1 MGLSRPVRLSATA
14 LASAG
19 LVTTGIG
26 FPTSQLA
33 HAEGRTV
40 MATTAVNVRSGP
52 GTSYKILGV
61 LYPGHTAQQIGNTKY
76 GWAQVTWKGHTAYIA
91 ARYLR
96 DSSAAGSSNTHV
108 TLRPSPGVPKA
119 APVSASV
126 VRPVVGQKRSTAVL
140 MVRSS
145 YTNHFG
151 SEGDAPIGTIFD
163 VTGRTAN
170 GLAEVIWQGRP
181 RWVNAKYLTPVNA
194 HRPARHNAPVKPGRA
209 TKPSTPGKSTKQAKP
224 RTSARPVKP
233 ATPAKSAKPTTSTRP
248 AKPST
253 PVAPTTSARPSAPA
267 KTTRPARPSTPAKPA
282 KPTTSTKPVR
292 PSTPAKATTP
302 AKPSTPTKPAHPTTP
317 AKPSTPAKATKPAK
331 PATPAKPTHPTKPVK
346 PSTPAKPVVRPVVG
360 QARGTTA
367 LMIRTS
373 FTSHFGTEG
382 DAPSGTIFDVTG
394 RRANGMAE
402 VIWQGRPRW
411 VNAKYLTPVGSP
423 KPKPSKPRTP
433 AKPARPTTPAK
444 PKPST
449 PATPKVIGVRYATTA
464 LDIRT
469 ASGSSSR
476 TVGEVTTGTALSIT
490 GVTANGRSQIVYR
503 GQTRWVTSKWL
514 SANKPGTTKP
524 AASKKTKSGKTST
537 PSSPGNWNKLMA
549 GGSEGLSGLRP
560 SAKGLVNNVLQ
571 NFPQINTIYGV
582 RPHDPYPDH
591 PSGHAIDLMLPNY
604 KSNEALGWKMAKY
617 YQAHASELGVSY
629 IIFHQQIWSVARDSE
644 GWRHMEDRGGD
655 TANHMDHVH
664 ITTIWD

>member
-33 HAEGRTV
+33 HAEDRTV

-61 LYPGHTAQQIGNTKY
+61 LYPGHTAQQIGNTRY

-96 DSSAAGSSNTHV
+96 GSSAADSSSTHV

-181 RWVNAKYLTPVNA
+181 RWVNAKYLTSVNA
-194 HRPARHNAPVKPGRA
+194 HRPARHNSPAKPGRT
-209 TKPSTPGKSTKQAKP
+209 TKPSTPGKSTKPNRQAKP
-224 RTSARPVKP
+224 R
-233 ATPAKSAKPTTSTRP
+233 
-248 AKPST
+248 
-253 PVAPTTSARPSAPA
+253 
-267 KTTRPARPSTPAKPA
+267 TPAKPA
-282 KPTTSTKPVR
+282 KPN
-292 PSTPAKATTP
+292 TP
-302 AKPSTPTKPAHPTTP
+302 AKPTPTKPAKHSTPTKPAHP
-317 AKPSTPAKATKPAK
+317 
-331 PATPAKPTHPTKPVK
+331 ATPTK

-373 FTSHFGTEG
+373 FTNHFGTEG

-402 VIWQGRPRW
+402 VIWRGRPRW

-444 PKPST
+444 PKP
-449 PATPKVIGVRYATTA
+449 ATPKVIGVRYATTA

-476 TVGEVTTGTALSIT
+476 TVGEVATGTALSIT
-490 GVTANGRSQIVYR
+490 GVTANGRSQIVYQ

-514 SANKPGTTKP
+514 SANKPGTASKPSATKP
-524 AASKKTKSGKTST
+524 AASKKAKSGKAST
-537 PSSPGNWNKLMA
+537 PGNWNKLTA

-560 SAKGLVNNVLQ
+560 SAKGIVNNVLQ
-571 NFPQINTIYGV
+571 NFSQITTIYGV

-591 PSGHAIDLMLPNY
+591 PSGHAIDLMLPSY
-604 KSNEALGWKMAKY
+604 KSNEALGWKMARY

>member
-61 LYPGHTAQQIGNTKY
+61 LYPGHTAQQIGNTRY
-76 GWAQVTWKGHTAYIA
+76 GWAQVTWKGHTAYVA
-91 ARYLR
+91 AQYLR
-96 DSSAAGSSNTHV
+96 GSSAAGSSSTHV

-119 APVSASV
+119 APVSGSV

-181 RWVNAKYLTPVNA
+181 RWVNAKYLTSVSA
-194 HRPARHNAPVKPGRA
+194 HRPARHNAPIKPGRA
-209 TKPSTPGKSTKQAKP
+209 TKPSTPGKSTKTSKQAKP
-224 RTSARPVKP
+224 RTP
-233 ATPAKSAKPTTSTRP
+233 ARP

-253 PVAPTTSARPSAPA
+253 PARPAKPSTPARPA
-267 KTTRPARPSTPAKPA
+267 KPSTPAKPA
-282 KPTTSTKPVR
+282 KPTTPTKPMRPSTPVAPTTPAR

-302 AKPSTPTKPAHPTTP
+302 AKPSTPTKP
-317 AKPSTPAKATKPAK
+317 
-331 PATPAKPTHPTKPVK
+331 THPTKPAK

-360 QARGTTA
+360 QARSTTA

-382 DAPSGTIFDVTG
+382 DAPSGTIFNVTG
-394 RRANGMAE
+394 RKANGMAE

-423 KPKPSKPRTP
+423 KSKPSKPRTP

-571 NFPQINTIYGV
+571 NFSQINTIYGV

>member
-76 GWAQVTWKGHTAYIA
+76 GWAQVTWKGHTAYVA

-96 DSSAAGSSNTHV
+96 GSSAAGSSSTHV

-119 APVSASV
+119 APVSGSV

-181 RWVNAKYLTPVNA
+181 RWVNAKYLTSVSA
-194 HRPARHNAPVKPGRA
+194 HRPARHNAPIKPGRA
-209 TKPSTPGKSTKQAKP
+209 TKPSTPGKSTKTSKQAKP
-224 RTSARPVKP
+224 RTP
-233 ATPAKSAKPTTSTRP
+233 ARP
-248 AKPST
+248 AK
-253 PVAPTTSARPSAPA
+253 
-267 KTTRPARPSTPAKPA
+267 PSTPAKPA
-282 KPTTSTKPVR
+282 KPTTPTKPVRPSTPVAPTTPAR

-302 AKPSTPTKPAHPTTP
+302 AKPSTPTKP
-317 AKPSTPAKATKPAK
+317 
-331 PATPAKPTHPTKPVK
+331 THPTKPAK

-382 DAPSGTIFDVTG
+382 DAPSGTIFNVTG
-394 RRANGMAE
+394 RKANGMAE

-476 TVGEVTTGTALSIT
+476 TVGEVATGTALSIT
-490 GVTANGRSQIVYR
+490 GVTANGRSQIVYQ

-524 AASKKTKSGKTST
+524 AASKKTKSDKTST
-537 PSSPGNWNKLMA
+537 PSSPGSWNKLMA

-560 SAKGLVNNVLQ
+560 SAKGIVNNVLQ
-571 NFPQINTIYGV
+571 NFSQINTIYGV

>member
-61 LYPGHTAQQIGNTKY
+61 LYPGHTAQQIDNTRY

-96 DSSAAGSSNTHV
+96 GSSAAGSSSTHV

-181 RWVNAKYLTPVNA
+181 RWVNAKYLTSVSA

-209 TKPSTPGKSTKQAKP
+209 TKPSTPGKSTKTSKQAKP
-224 RTSARPVKP
+224 RTP
-233 ATPAKSAKPTTSTRP
+233 A
-248 AKPST
+248 
-253 PVAPTTSARPSAPA
+253 
-267 KTTRPARPSTPAKPA
+267 RPARPSTPAKPA
-282 KPTTSTKPVR
+282 KPTTPTKPVRPSTPVAPTTPAR

-317 AKPSTPAKATKPAK
+317 AKPSTPA
-331 PATPAKPTHPTKPVK
+331 
-346 PSTPAKPVVRPVVG
+346 
-360 QARGTTA
+360 
-367 LMIRTS
+367 
-373 FTSHFGTEG
+373 
-382 DAPSGTIFDVTG
+382 
-394 RRANGMAE
+394 
-402 VIWQGRPRW
+402 
-411 VNAKYLTPVGSP
+411 
-423 KPKPSKPRTP
+423 
-433 AKPARPTTPAK
+433 
-444 PKPST
+444 
-449 PATPKVIGVRYATTA
+449 TPKVTGVRYATTA

-476 TVGEVTTGTALSIT
+476 TVGEVATGTALSIT
-490 GVTANGRSQIVYR
+490 GITANGRSQIVYR

>member
-1 MGLSRPVRLSATA
+1 
-14 LASAG
+14 
-19 LVTTGIG
+19 
-26 FPTSQLA
+26 
-33 HAEGRTV
+33 

-61 LYPGHTAQQIGNTKY
+61 LYPGHTAQQIGNTRY

-181 RWVNAKYLTPVNA
+181 RWVNAKYLTSVSA
-194 HRPARHNAPVKPGRA
+194 HRPARHNAPIKPGRA
-209 TKPSTPGKSTKQAKP
+209 TKPSTPGKSTKTSKQAKP
-224 RTSARPVKP
+224 RTP
-233 ATPAKSAKPTTSTRP
+233 ARP
-248 AKPST
+248 AK
-253 PVAPTTSARPSAPA
+253 
-267 KTTRPARPSTPAKPA
+267 PSTPAKPA
-282 KPTTSTKPVR
+282 KPTTPTKPVR
-292 PSTPAKATTP
+292 PSTPVA
-302 AKPSTPTKPAHPTTP
+302 PTTP
-317 AKPSTPAKATKPAK
+317 ARPSTPAKATKPAK
-331 PATPAKPTHPTKPVK
+331 PATPAKPTHPTKPAK
-346 PSTPAKPVVRPVVG
+346 PATPAKPVVRPVVG

-382 DAPSGTIFDVTG
+382 DAPSGTIFNVTG
-394 RRANGMAE
+394 RKANGMAE

-444 PKPST
+444 PST
-449 PATPKVIGVRYATTA
+449 PATPKVTGVRYATTA

-476 TVGEVTTGTALSIT
+476 TVGEVATGTALSIT
-490 GVTANGRSQIVYR
+490 GITANGRSQIVYQ

-514 SANKPGTTKP
+514 SAKKPGTASKPSATKP
-524 AASKKTKSGKTST
+524 AASKKAKSGKTST
-537 PSSPGNWNKLMA
+537 PSSPGSWNKLMA

-571 NFPQINTIYGV
+571 SFPQINTIYGV

>member
-61 LYPGHTAQQIGNTKY
+61 LYPGHTAQQIGNTRY

-96 DSSAAGSSNTHV
+96 GSSAADSSSTHV

-119 APVSASV
+119 APVSGSV

-181 RWVNAKYLTPVNA
+181 RWVNAKYLTSVSA
-194 HRPARHNAPVKPGRA
+194 HRPARHNAPIKPGRA
-209 TKPSTPGKSTKQAKP
+209 TKPSTPGKSTKTSKQAKP
-224 RTSARPVKP
+224 RTP
-233 ATPAKSAKPTTSTRP
+233 ARP
-248 AKPST
+248 AK
-253 PVAPTTSARPSAPA
+253 
-267 KTTRPARPSTPAKPA
+267 PSTPAKPA
-282 KPTTSTKPVR
+282 KPTTPTKPVRPSTPVAPTTPAR

-302 AKPSTPTKPAHPTTP
+302 AKPSTPTKP
-317 AKPSTPAKATKPAK
+317 
-331 PATPAKPTHPTKPVK
+331 THPTKPAK

>member
-61 LYPGHTAQQIGNTKY
+61 LYPGHTAQQIGNTRY

-96 DSSAAGSSNTHV
+96 GSSAAGSSSTHV

-181 RWVNAKYLTPVNA
+181 RWVNAKYLTSVSA
-194 HRPARHNAPVKPGRA
+194 HRPARHNAPIKPGRA
-209 TKPSTPGKSTKQAKP
+209 TKPSTPGKSTKTSKQAKP
-224 RTSARPVKP
+224 RT
-233 ATPAKSAKPTTSTRP
+233 
-248 AKPST
+248 
-253 PVAPTTSARPSAPA
+253 
-267 KTTRPARPSTPAKPA
+267 PAR
-282 KPTTSTKPVR
+282 
-292 PSTPAKATTP
+292 
-302 AKPSTPTKPAHPTTP
+302 P

-331 PATPAKPTHPTKPVK
+331 PA
-346 PSTPAKPVVRPVVG
+346 TPAKPVVRPVVG

-394 RRANGMAE
+394 RKANGMAE

-449 PATPKVIGVRYATTA
+449 PATPKVTGVRYATTA

-490 GVTANGRSQIVYR
+490 GVTANGRSQIVYQ

-514 SANKPGTTKP
+514 SANKPGTASKPSATKP
-524 AASKKTKSGKTST
+524 AASKKAKSGKTT

-560 SAKGLVNNVLQ
+560 SAKGIVNNVLQ

-629 IIFHQQIWSVARDSE
+629 IIFHQQIWSVARGSE

>member
-61 LYPGHTAQQIGNTKY
+61 LYPGHTAQQIDNTRY

-96 DSSAAGSSNTHV
+96 GSSAAGSSSTHV

-181 RWVNAKYLTPVNA
+181 RWVNAKYLTSVSA
-194 HRPARHNAPVKPGRA
+194 HRPARHNAPIKPGRA
-209 TKPSTPGKSTKQAKP
+209 TKPSTPGKSTKTSKQAKP
-224 RTSARPVKP
+224 RTP
-233 ATPAKSAKPTTSTRP
+233 ARP
-248 AKPST
+248 AK
-253 PVAPTTSARPSAPA
+253 
-267 KTTRPARPSTPAKPA
+267 PSTPAKPA
-282 KPTTSTKPVR
+282 KPTTPTKPVR
-292 PSTPAKATTP
+292 PSTPVA
-302 AKPSTPTKPAHPTTP
+302 PTTP
-317 AKPSTPAKATKPAK
+317 ARPSTPAKATKPAK
-331 PATPAKPTHPTKPVK
+331 PATPAKPTHPTKPAK
-346 PSTPAKPVVRPVVG
+346 PATPAKPVVRPVVG
-360 QARGTTA
+360 QARSTTA

-394 RRANGMAE
+394 RKANGMAE

-423 KPKPSKPRTP
+423 KSKPGKPRTP

-444 PKPST
+444 PST
-449 PATPKVIGVRYATTA
+449 PATPKVTGVRYATTA

-560 SAKGLVNNVLQ
+560 SAKGIVNNVLQ
-571 NFPQINTIYGV
+571 NFSQINTIYGV

-655 TANHMDHVH
+655 TANHIDHVH

>member
-96 DSSAAGSSNTHV
+96 GSSAADSSNTHV

-181 RWVNAKYLTPVNA
+181 RWVNAKYLTSVNA
-194 HRPARHNAPVKPGRA
+194 NRPARHNAPIKPGRT
-209 TKPSTPGKSTKQAKP
+209 TKPSKQAKP
-224 RTSARPVKP
+224 R
-233 ATPAKSAKPTTSTRP
+233 
-248 AKPST
+248 
-253 PVAPTTSARPSAPA
+253 
-267 KTTRPARPSTPAKPA
+267 TPAKPA
-282 KPTTSTKPVR
+282 KPN
-292 PSTPAKATTP
+292 TP
-302 AKPSTPTKPAHPTTP
+302 AKPTPTKPAKHSTPTKPAHP
-317 AKPSTPAKATKPAK
+317 
-331 PATPAKPTHPTKPVK
+331 ATPTK

-373 FTSHFGTEG
+373 FTNHFGTEG

-402 VIWQGRPRW
+402 VIWRGRPRW
-411 VNAKYLTPVGSP
+411 INAKYLTPVGSP

-444 PKPST
+444 PKP
-449 PATPKVIGVRYATTA
+449 ATPKVIGVRYATTA

-476 TVGEVTTGTALSIT
+476 TVGEVATGTALSIT
-490 GVTANGRSQIVYR
+490 GVTANGRSQIVYQ

-514 SANKPGTTKP
+514 SANKPGTASKPSATKP
-524 AASKKTKSGKTST
+524 AASKKAKSGKAST
-537 PSSPGNWNKLMA
+537 PGNWNKLTA

-560 SAKGLVNNVLQ
+560 SAKGIVNNVLQ
-571 NFPQINTIYGV
+571 NFSQITTIYGV

-591 PSGHAIDLMLPNY
+591 PSGHAIDLMLPSY
-604 KSNEALGWKMAKY
+604 KSNEALGWKMARY

>member
-76 GWAQVTWKGHTAYIA
+76 GWAQVTWKGHTAYVA

-96 DSSAAGSSNTHV
+96 GSSAAGSSNTHV

-119 APVSASV
+119 APVSGSV

-181 RWVNAKYLTPVNA
+181 RWVNAKYLTSVNA
-194 HRPARHNAPVKPGRA
+194 HRPARHNSPAKPGRT
-209 TKPSTPGKSTKQAKP
+209 TKPSTPGKSTKPNRQAKP
-224 RTSARPVKP
+224 RT
-233 ATPAKSAKPTTSTRP
+233 
-248 AKPST
+248 
-253 PVAPTTSARPSAPA
+253 
-267 KTTRPARPSTPAKPA
+267 PAKPA
-282 KPTTSTKPVR
+282 RPNTPVKPTPTKP
-292 PSTPAKATTP
+292 AKH
-302 AKPSTPTKPAHPTTP
+302 STPTKPAHP
-317 AKPSTPAKATKPAK
+317 
-331 PATPAKPTHPTKPVK
+331 ATPAK

-382 DAPSGTIFDVTG
+382 DAPSGTIFNVTG

-402 VIWQGRPRW
+402 VIWRGRPRW

-449 PATPKVIGVRYATTA
+449 PATPKVTGVRYATTA

-476 TVGEVTTGTALSIT
+476 TVGEVATGTALSIT
-490 GVTANGRSQIVYR
+490 GVTANGRSQIVYQ

-514 SANKPGTTKP
+514 SANKPSATKP
-524 AASKKTKSGKTST
+524 AASKKAKSGKTST

-560 SAKGLVNNVLQ
+560 SAKGIVNNVLQ
-571 NFPQINTIYGV
+571 NFSQITTIYGV

>member
-61 LYPGHTAQQIGNTKY
+61 LYPGHTAQQIGNTRY
-76 GWAQVTWKGHTAYIA
+76 GWAQVTWKGHTAYVA
-91 ARYLR
+91 AQYLR
-96 DSSAAGSSNTHV
+96 GSSAAGSSSTHV

-119 APVSASV
+119 APVSGSV

-151 SEGDAPIGTIFD
+151 SEGDAPIGTIFN

-181 RWVNAKYLTPVNA
+181 RWVNAKYLTSVNA
-194 HRPARHNAPVKPGRA
+194 HRPARHNAPIKPGRA
-209 TKPSTPGKSTKQAKP
+209 TKPSTPRKSTRTSKQAKP
-224 RTSARPVKP
+224 RT
-233 ATPAKSAKPTTSTRP
+233 
-248 AKPST
+248 
-253 PVAPTTSARPSAPA
+253 
-267 KTTRPARPSTPAKPA
+267 PARPA
-282 KPTTSTKPVR
+282 
-292 PSTPAKATTP
+292 
-302 AKPSTPTKPAHPTTP
+302 
-317 AKPSTPAKATKPAK
+317 
-331 PATPAKPTHPTKPVK
+331 K

-394 RRANGMAE
+394 RKANGMAE

>member
-61 LYPGHTAQQIGNTKY
+61 LYPGHTAQQIGNTRY
-76 GWAQVTWKGHTAYIA
+76 GWAQVTWKGHTAYVA
-91 ARYLR
+91 AQYLR
-96 DSSAAGSSNTHV
+96 GSSAAGSSSTHV

-119 APVSASV
+119 APVSGSV

-151 SEGDAPIGTIFD
+151 SEGDAPIGTIFN

-181 RWVNAKYLTPVNA
+181 RWVNAKYLTSVNA
-194 HRPARHNAPVKPGRA
+194 HRPARHNAPIKPGRA
-209 TKPSTPGKSTKQAKP
+209 TKPSTPGKSTRTSKQAKP
-224 RTSARPVKP
+224 RT
-233 ATPAKSAKPTTSTRP
+233 
-248 AKPST
+248 
-253 PVAPTTSARPSAPA
+253 
-267 KTTRPARPSTPAKPA
+267 PARPA
-282 KPTTSTKPVR
+282 
-292 PSTPAKATTP
+292 
-302 AKPSTPTKPAHPTTP
+302 
-317 AKPSTPAKATKPAK
+317 
-331 PATPAKPTHPTKPVK
+331 K

-394 RRANGMAE
+394 RKANGMAE

>member
-96 DSSAAGSSNTHV
+96 GSSAADSSNTHV

-181 RWVNAKYLTPVNA
+181 RWVNAKYLTSVNA
-194 HRPARHNAPVKPGRA
+194 HRPARHNSPIKPGRT
-209 TKPSTPGKSTKQAKP
+209 TKPSTPGKSTKPNRQAKP
-224 RTSARPVKP
+224 R
-233 ATPAKSAKPTTSTRP
+233 
-248 AKPST
+248 
-253 PVAPTTSARPSAPA
+253 
-267 KTTRPARPSTPAKPA
+267 TPAKPA
-282 KPTTSTKPVR
+282 KPN
-292 PSTPAKATTP
+292 TP
-302 AKPSTPTKPAHPTTP
+302 AKPTPTKPAKHSTPTKPAHP
-317 AKPSTPAKATKPAK
+317 
-331 PATPAKPTHPTKPVK
+331 ATPTK

-373 FTSHFGTEG
+373 FTNHFGTEG
-382 DAPSGTIFDVTG
+382 DAPSGTIFNVTG

-402 VIWQGRPRW
+402 VIWRGRPRW

-444 PKPST
+444 PKP
-449 PATPKVIGVRYATTA
+449 ATPKVIGVRYATTA

-476 TVGEVTTGTALSIT
+476 TVGEVATGTALSIT
-490 GVTANGRSQIVYR
+490 GVTANGRSQIVYQ

-514 SANKPGTTKP
+514 SANKPGTASKPSATKP
-524 AASKKTKSGKTST
+524 AASKKAKSGKTST
-537 PSSPGNWNKLMA
+537 PNSPGNWNKLMA

-560 SAKGLVNNVLQ
+560 SAKGIVNNVLQ
-571 NFPQINTIYGV
+571 NFSQITTIYGV

-591 PSGHAIDLMLPNY
+591 PSGHAIDLMLPSY
-604 KSNEALGWKMAKY
+604 KSNEALGWKMARY

>member
-1 MGLSRPVRLSATA
+1 MGLSRPVRLSVTA

-76 GWAQVTWKGHTAYIA
+76 GWAQVTWKGHTAYVA

-96 DSSAAGSSNTHV
+96 GSSAAGSSNTHV

-119 APVSASV
+119 APVSGSV

-181 RWVNAKYLTPVNA
+181 RWVNAKYLTSVNA
-194 HRPARHNAPVKPGRA
+194 HRPARHNSPAKPGRT
-209 TKPSTPGKSTKQAKP
+209 TKPSTPGKSTKPNRQAKP
-224 RTSARPVKP
+224 RT
-233 ATPAKSAKPTTSTRP
+233 P
-248 AKPST
+248 AKP
-253 PVAPTTSARPSAPA
+253 ARPN
-267 KTTRPARPSTPAKPA
+267 TPAKPT
-282 KPTTSTKPVR
+282 PTKP
-292 PSTPAKATTP
+292 AKH
-302 AKPSTPTKPAHPTTP
+302 STPTKPAHP
-317 AKPSTPAKATKPAK
+317 
-331 PATPAKPTHPTKPVK
+331 ATPAK

-394 RRANGMAE
+394 RKASGMAE

-449 PATPKVIGVRYATTA
+449 PATPKVTGVRYATTA

-476 TVGEVTTGTALSIT
+476 TVGEVATGTALSIT
-490 GVTANGRSQIVYR
+490 GVTANGRSQIVYQ

-514 SANKPGTTKP
+514 SANKPSATKP
-524 AASKKTKSGKTST
+524 AASKKAKSGKTST

-560 SAKGLVNNVLQ
+560 SAKGIVNNVLQ
-571 NFPQINTIYGV
+571 NFSQITTIYGV

>member
-19 LVTTGIG
+19 LVTTGLG

-52 GTSYKILGV
+52 GTSYKVLGV
-61 LYPGHTAQQIGNTKY
+61 LYPGHTARQIGNTKY
-76 GWAQVTWKGHTAYIA
+76 GWTQVTWKGHTAYVA
-91 ARYLR
+91 TRYLR
-96 DSSAAGSSNTHV
+96 DSSAASPSNTHV

-119 APVSASV
+119 APVSNSV
-126 VRPVVGQKRSTAVL
+126 VRPVIGQKRSTAVL

-181 RWVNAKYLTPVNA
+181 RWVNAKYLTSVNA
-194 HRPARHNAPVKPGRA
+194 HRPARHNSPAKPGRT
-209 TKPSTPGKSTKQAKP
+209 TKPSTPGKSTKPNRQAKP
-224 RTSARPVKP
+224 R
-233 ATPAKSAKPTTSTRP
+233 
-248 AKPST
+248 
-253 PVAPTTSARPSAPA
+253 
-267 KTTRPARPSTPAKPA
+267 TPAKPA
-282 KPTTSTKPVR
+282 KPN
-292 PSTPAKATTP
+292 
-302 AKPSTPTKPAHPTTP
+302 
-317 AKPSTPAKATKPAK
+317 
-331 PATPAKPTHPTKPVK
+331 TPAKPTPTKSAKHSTPAKPAHPATPTK

-373 FTSHFGTEG
+373 FTNHFGTEG

-402 VIWQGRPRW
+402 VIWRGRPRW
-411 VNAKYLTPVGSP
+411 VNAKYLTPVGSS

-444 PKPST
+444 PAKPST
-449 PATPKVIGVRYATTA
+449 PATPKVTGVRYATTA

-476 TVGEVTTGTALSIT
+476 TVGEVATGTALSIT

-514 SANKPGTTKP
+514 SANKPGTASKPSATKP
-524 AASKKTKSGKTST
+524 AAPKKAKSGKAST

-560 SAKGLVNNVLQ
+560 SAKGIVNNVLQ
-571 NFPQINTIYGV
+571 NFSQITTIYGV

>member
-19 LVTTGIG
+19 LVTTGLG

-61 LYPGHTAQQIGNTKY
+61 LYPGHTARQIGSTKY
-76 GWAQVTWKGHTAYIA
+76 GWTQVTWKGHTAYVA
-91 ARYLR
+91 TRYLR
-96 DSSAAGSSNTHV
+96 DSSAASPSNTHV

-119 APVSASV
+119 APVSNSV
-126 VRPVVGQKRSTAVL
+126 VRPVIGQKRSTAVL

-181 RWVNAKYLTPVNA
+181 RWVNTKYLTSVNTY
-194 HRPARHNAPVKPGRA
+194 RPAKHNAA
-209 TKPSTPGKSTKQAKP
+209 TKPGKSTRPSNPGKSTRPSKQAKP
-224 RTSARPVKP
+224 RTP
-233 ATPAKSAKPTTSTRP
+233 A
-248 AKPST
+248 
-253 PVAPTTSARPSAPA
+253 
-267 KTTRPARPSTPAKPA
+267 
-282 KPTTSTKPVR
+282 
-292 PSTPAKATTP
+292 
-302 AKPSTPTKPAHPTTP
+302 KPAHPTTP
-317 AKPSTPAKATKPAK
+317 AKPAKPST
-331 PATPAKPTHPTKPVK
+331 PATPAKPTKQNK
-346 PSTPAKPVVRPVVG
+346 SAKPVVRPVVG
-360 QARGTTA
+360 QARGTTV

-373 FTSHFGTEG
+373 YTSHFGTEG
-382 DAPSGTIFDVTG
+382 DAPAGTIFDVTG
-394 RRANGMAE
+394 RTANGVAE

-411 VNAKYLTPVGSP
+411 VNAKYLTSVGSS
-423 KPKPSKPRTP
+423 KPSTP
-433 AKPARPTTPAK
+433 AKPARPSRHT
-444 PKPST
+444 
-449 PATPKVIGVRYATTA
+449 TPKVTGVRYATTA

-469 ASGSSSR
+469 ASDSSSR
-476 TVGEVTTGTALSIT
+476 TVGEVATGTALSIT

-514 SANKPGTTKP
+514 SATKPSATKP
-524 AASKKTKSGKTST
+524 AAKRAKSNKNNT

-560 SAKGLVNNVLQ
+560 SAKGIVNNVLQ
-571 NFPQINTIYGV
+571 NFSQITTIYGV

>member
-33 HAEGRTV
+33 HAEDRTV

-61 LYPGHTAQQIGNTKY
+61 LYPGHTAQQIGNTRY

-96 DSSAAGSSNTHV
+96 GSSAADSSSTHV

-181 RWVNAKYLTPVNA
+181 RWVNAKYLTSVNA
-194 HRPARHNAPVKPGRA
+194 HRPARHNSPAKPGRT
-209 TKPSTPGKSTKQAKP
+209 TKPSTPGKSTKPNRQAKP
-224 RTSARPVKP
+224 R
-233 ATPAKSAKPTTSTRP
+233 
-248 AKPST
+248 
-253 PVAPTTSARPSAPA
+253 
-267 KTTRPARPSTPAKPA
+267 TPAKPA
-282 KPTTSTKPVR
+282 KPN
-292 PSTPAKATTP
+292 TP
-302 AKPSTPTKPAHPTTP
+302 AKPTPTKPAKHSTPTKPAHP
-317 AKPSTPAKATKPAK
+317 
-331 PATPAKPTHPTKPVK
+331 ATPTK

-373 FTSHFGTEG
+373 FTNHFGTEG

-402 VIWQGRPRW
+402 VIWRGRPRW

-444 PKPST
+444 PKP
-449 PATPKVIGVRYATTA
+449 ATPKVIGVRYATTA

-476 TVGEVTTGTALSIT
+476 TVGEVATGTALSIT
-490 GVTANGRSQIVYR
+490 GVTANGRSQIVYQ

-514 SANKPGTTKP
+514 SANKPGTASKPSATKP
-524 AASKKTKSGKTST
+524 AASKKAKSGKAST
-537 PSSPGNWNKLMA
+537 PGNWNKLTA

-560 SAKGLVNNVLQ
+560 SAKGIVNNVLQ
-571 NFPQINTIYGV
+571 NFSQITTIYGV

>member
-76 GWAQVTWKGHTAYIA
+76 GWAQVTWKGHTAYVA

-96 DSSAAGSSNTHV
+96 GSSAAGSSNTHV

-181 RWVNAKYLTPVNA
+181 RWVNAKYLTSVNA
-194 HRPARHNAPVKPGRA
+194 HRPARHNSPAKPGRT
-209 TKPSTPGKSTKQAKP
+209 TKPSTPGKSTKPNRQAKP
-224 RTSARPVKP
+224 RT
-233 ATPAKSAKPTTSTRP
+233 P
-248 AKPST
+248 AKP
-253 PVAPTTSARPSAPA
+253 ARPN
-267 KTTRPARPSTPAKPA
+267 TPAKPT
-282 KPTTSTKPVR
+282 PTKP
-292 PSTPAKATTP
+292 AKH
-302 AKPSTPTKPAHPTTP
+302 STPTKPAHP
-317 AKPSTPAKATKPAK
+317 
-331 PATPAKPTHPTKPVK
+331 ATPAK

-382 DAPSGTIFDVTG
+382 DAPSGTIFNVTG

-402 VIWQGRPRW
+402 VIWRGRPRW

-449 PATPKVIGVRYATTA
+449 PATPKVTGVRYATTA

-476 TVGEVTTGTALSIT
+476 TVGEVATGTALSIT
-490 GVTANGRSQIVYR
+490 GVTANGRSQIVYQ

-514 SANKPGTTKP
+514 SANKPSATKP
-524 AASKKTKSGKTST
+524 AASKKAKSGKTST

-560 SAKGLVNNVLQ
+560 SAKGIVNNVLQ
-571 NFPQINTIYGV
+571 NFSQITTIYGV

>member
-76 GWAQVTWKGHTAYIA
+76 GWAQVTWKGHTAYVA

-96 DSSAAGSSNTHV
+96 GSSAAGSSNTHV

-119 APVSASV
+119 APVSGSV

-181 RWVNAKYLTPVNA
+181 RWVNAKYLTSVNA
-194 HRPARHNAPVKPGRA
+194 HRPARHNSPAKPGRT
-209 TKPSTPGKSTKQAKP
+209 TKPSTPGKSTKPNRQAKP
-224 RTSARPVKP
+224 RT
-233 ATPAKSAKPTTSTRP
+233 P
-248 AKPST
+248 AKP
-253 PVAPTTSARPSAPA
+253 ARPN
-267 KTTRPARPSTPAKPA
+267 TPAKPT
-282 KPTTSTKPVR
+282 PTKP
-292 PSTPAKATTP
+292 AKH
-302 AKPSTPTKPAHPTTP
+302 STPTKPAHP
-317 AKPSTPAKATKPAK
+317 
-331 PATPAKPTHPTKPVK
+331 ATPAK

-394 RRANGMAE
+394 RKASGMAE

-449 PATPKVIGVRYATTA
+449 PATPKVTGVRYATTA

-476 TVGEVTTGTALSIT
+476 TVGEVATGTALSIT

-514 SANKPGTTKP
+514 SANKPGTASKPSATKP
-524 AASKKTKSGKTST
+524 AAPKKAKSGKTST

-560 SAKGLVNNVLQ
+560 SAKGIVNNVLQ
-571 NFPQINTIYGV
+571 NFSQITTIYGV

>member
-19 LVTTGIG
+19 LVTTGLG

-61 LYPGHTAQQIGNTKY
+61 LYPGHTARQIGSTKY
-76 GWAQVTWKGHTAYIA
+76 GWTQVTWKGHTAYVA
-91 ARYLR
+91 TRYLR
-96 DSSAAGSSNTHV
+96 DSSAASPSNTHV

-119 APVSASV
+119 APVSNSV
-126 VRPVVGQKRSTAVL
+126 VRPVIGQKRSTAVL

-181 RWVNAKYLTPVNA
+181 RWVNAKYLTSVNA
-194 HRPARHNAPVKPGRA
+194 HRPARHNAPIKPGRA
-209 TKPSTPGKSTKQAKP
+209 TRPSTPGKSTKPSKQAKP
-224 RTSARPVKP
+224 RT
-233 ATPAKSAKPTTSTRP
+233 
-248 AKPST
+248 
-253 PVAPTTSARPSAPA
+253 
-267 KTTRPARPSTPAKPA
+267 PARPA
-282 KPTTSTKPVR
+282 
-292 PSTPAKATTP
+292 
-302 AKPSTPTKPAHPTTP
+302 
-317 AKPSTPAKATKPAK
+317 
-331 PATPAKPTHPTKPVK
+331 K

-394 RRANGMAE
+394 RKANGMAE

>member
-76 GWAQVTWKGHTAYIA
+76 GWAQVTWKGHTAYVA

-96 DSSAAGSSNTHV
+96 GSSAAGSSNTHV

-119 APVSASV
+119 APVSGSV

-181 RWVNAKYLTPVNA
+181 RWVNAKYLTSVNA
-194 HRPARHNAPVKPGRA
+194 HRPARHNSPAKPGRT
-209 TKPSTPGKSTKQAKP
+209 TKPSTPGKSTKPNRQAKP
-224 RTSARPVKP
+224 RT
-233 ATPAKSAKPTTSTRP
+233 P
-248 AKPST
+248 AKP
-253 PVAPTTSARPSAPA
+253 ARPN
-267 KTTRPARPSTPAKPA
+267 TPAKPT
-282 KPTTSTKPVR
+282 PTKP
-292 PSTPAKATTP
+292 AKH
-302 AKPSTPTKPAHPTTP
+302 STPTKPAHP
-317 AKPSTPAKATKPAK
+317 
-331 PATPAKPTHPTKPVK
+331 ATPAK

-394 RRANGMAE
+394 RKASGMAE

-423 KPKPSKPRTP
+423 KPKPSKPRIP

-449 PATPKVIGVRYATTA
+449 PATPKVTGVRYATTA

-476 TVGEVTTGTALSIT
+476 TVGEVATGTALSIT
-490 GVTANGRSQIVYR
+490 GVTANGRSQIVYQ

-514 SANKPGTTKP
+514 SANKPSATKP
-524 AASKKTKSGKTST
+524 AASKKAKSGKTST

-560 SAKGLVNNVLQ
+560 SAKGIVNNVLQ
-571 NFPQINTIYGV
+571 NFSQITTIYGV

>member
-76 GWAQVTWKGHTAYIA
+76 GWAQVTWKGHTAYVA

-96 DSSAAGSSNTHV
+96 GSSAAGSSNTHV

-119 APVSASV
+119 APVSGSV
-126 VRPVVGQKRSTAVL
+126 VRPVVGQKRSTAAL

-181 RWVNAKYLTPVNA
+181 RWVNAKYLTSVNA
-194 HRPARHNAPVKPGRA
+194 HRPARHNSPAKPGRT
-209 TKPSTPGKSTKQAKP
+209 TKPSTPGKSTKPNRQAKP
-224 RTSARPVKP
+224 RT
-233 ATPAKSAKPTTSTRP
+233 P
-248 AKPST
+248 AKP
-253 PVAPTTSARPSAPA
+253 ARPN
-267 KTTRPARPSTPAKPA
+267 TPAKPT
-282 KPTTSTKPVR
+282 PTKP
-292 PSTPAKATTP
+292 AKH
-302 AKPSTPTKPAHPTTP
+302 STPTKPAHP
-317 AKPSTPAKATKPAK
+317 
-331 PATPAKPTHPTKPVK
+331 ATPAK

-394 RRANGMAE
+394 RKASGMAE

-449 PATPKVIGVRYATTA
+449 PATPKVTGVRYATTA

-476 TVGEVTTGTALSIT
+476 TVGEVATGTALSIT
-490 GVTANGRSQIVYR
+490 GVTANGRSQIVYQ

-514 SANKPGTTKP
+514 SANKPSATKP
-524 AASKKTKSGKTST
+524 AASKKAKSGKTST

-560 SAKGLVNNVLQ
+560 SAKGIINNVLQ
-571 NFPQINTIYGV
+571 NFSQITTIYGV

>member
-61 LYPGHTAQQIGNTKY
+61 LYPGHTAQQIGNTRY

-91 ARYLR
+91 AQYLR
-96 DSSAAGSSNTHV
+96 GSSAAGSSSTHV

-119 APVSASV
+119 APVSGSV

-181 RWVNAKYLTPVNA
+181 RWVNAKYLTSVSA
-194 HRPARHNAPVKPGRA
+194 HRPARHNAPIKPGRA
-209 TKPSTPGKSTKQAKP
+209 TK
-224 RTSARPVKP
+224 
-233 ATPAKSAKPTTSTRP
+233 
-248 AKPST
+248 
-253 PVAPTTSARPSAPA
+253 
-267 KTTRPARPSTPAKPA
+267 PSTPAKPA
-282 KPTTSTKPVR
+282 KPTTPTKPMRPSTPVAPTTPAR

-302 AKPSTPTKPAHPTTP
+302 AKPSTPTKP
-317 AKPSTPAKATKPAK
+317 
-331 PATPAKPTHPTKPVK
+331 THPTKPAK

-360 QARGTTA
+360 QARSTTA

-382 DAPSGTIFDVTG
+382 DAPSGTIFNVTG
-394 RRANGMAE
+394 RKANGMAE

-423 KPKPSKPRTP
+423 KSKPSKPRTP
-433 AKPARPTTPAK
+433 AKPARPTTPA
-444 PKPST
+444 KPST

-476 TVGEVTTGTALSIT
+476 TVGEVATGTALSIT
-490 GVTANGRSQIVYR
+490 GVTANGRSQIVYQ

-514 SANKPGTTKP
+514 STNKPGTASKPSATKP
-524 AASKKTKSGKTST
+524 AASKKAKSGKTST
-537 PSSPGNWNKLMA
+537 PNSPGNWNKLMA

-560 SAKGLVNNVLQ
+560 SAKGIVNNVLQ
-571 NFPQINTIYGV
+571 NFSQITTIYGV

>member
-40 MATTAVNVRSGP
+40 MATTVVNVRSGP

-170 GLAEVIWQGRP
+170 GLAEVIWRGRP

-233 ATPAKSAKPTTSTRP
+233 ATPAKSAKPTTSARP

-282 KPTTSTKPVR
+282 KPTTPTK
-292 PSTPAKATTP
+292 S
-302 AKPSTPTKPAHPTTP
+302 AKPTRPAKPAHPTTP
-317 AKPSTPAKATKPAK
+317 AKPK
-331 PATPAKPTHPTKPVK
+331 
-346 PSTPAKPVVRPVVG
+346 PAKPVVRPVVG

-382 DAPSGTIFDVTG
+382 DAPSGTIFNVTG
-394 RRANGMAE
+394 RKANGMAE

-411 VNAKYLTPVGSP
+411 VNAKYLTPVGSS

-433 AKPARPTTPAK
+433 AKPAHPTTPAK
-444 PKPST
+444 PKP
-449 PATPKVIGVRYATTA
+449 ATPKVTGVRYATTA

-476 TVGEVTTGTALSIT
+476 TVGEVATGTALSIT
-490 GVTANGRSQIVYR
+490 GITANGRSQIVYQ

-514 SANKPGTTKP
+514 SANKPGTASKPSATKP
-524 AASKKTKSGKTST
+524 AASKKAKSGKTST

-560 SAKGLVNNVLQ
+560 SAKGIVNNVLQ
-571 NFPQINTIYGV
+571 NFSQINTIYGV

>member
-96 DSSAAGSSNTHV
+96 GSSAADSSNTHV

-119 APVSASV
+119 APVSNSV
-126 VRPVVGQKRSTAVL
+126 VRPVIGQKRSTAVL

-181 RWVNAKYLTPVNA
+181 RWVNAKYLTSVNA
-194 HRPARHNAPVKPGRA
+194 HRPARHNSPIKPGRT
-209 TKPSTPGKSTKQAKP
+209 TKPSTPGKSTKPNRQAKP
-224 RTSARPVKP
+224 R
-233 ATPAKSAKPTTSTRP
+233 
-248 AKPST
+248 
-253 PVAPTTSARPSAPA
+253 
-267 KTTRPARPSTPAKPA
+267 TPAKPA
-282 KPTTSTKPVR
+282 KPN
-292 PSTPAKATTP
+292 TP
-302 AKPSTPTKPAHPTTP
+302 AKPTPTKPAKHSTPTKPAHP
-317 AKPSTPAKATKPAK
+317 
-331 PATPAKPTHPTKPVK
+331 ATPTK

-373 FTSHFGTEG
+373 FTNHFGTEG
-382 DAPSGTIFDVTG
+382 DAPSGTIFNVTG

-402 VIWQGRPRW
+402 VIWRGRPRW

-444 PKPST
+444 PKP
-449 PATPKVIGVRYATTA
+449 ATPKVIGVRYATTA

-476 TVGEVTTGTALSIT
+476 TVGEVATGTALSIT
-490 GVTANGRSQIVYR
+490 GVTANGRSQIVYQ

-514 SANKPGTTKP
+514 SANKPGTASKPSATKP
-524 AASKKTKSGKTST
+524 AASKKAKSGKAST
-537 PSSPGNWNKLMA
+537 PGNWNKLTA

-560 SAKGLVNNVLQ
+560 SAKGIVNNVLQ
-571 NFPQINTIYGV
+571 NFSQITTIYGV

-604 KSNEALGWKMAKY
+604 KSNEALGWKMARY

>member
-61 LYPGHTAQQIGNTKY
+61 LYPGHTAQQIGNTRY

-96 DSSAAGSSNTHV
+96 GSSAADSSSTHV

-181 RWVNAKYLTPVNA
+181 RWVNAKYLTSVNA
-194 HRPARHNAPVKPGRA
+194 HRPARHNSPAKPGRT
-209 TKPSTPGKSTKQAKP
+209 TKPSTPGKSTKPNRQAKP
-224 RTSARPVKP
+224 R
-233 ATPAKSAKPTTSTRP
+233 
-248 AKPST
+248 
-253 PVAPTTSARPSAPA
+253 
-267 KTTRPARPSTPAKPA
+267 TPAKPA
-282 KPTTSTKPVR
+282 KPN
-292 PSTPAKATTP
+292 
-302 AKPSTPTKPAHPTTP
+302 
-317 AKPSTPAKATKPAK
+317 
-331 PATPAKPTHPTKPVK
+331 TPAKPTPTK

-382 DAPSGTIFDVTG
+382 DAPSGAIFDVTG

-402 VIWQGRPRW
+402 VIWRGRPRW
-411 VNAKYLTPVGSP
+411 VNAKYLTPVGSS

-433 AKPARPTTPAK
+433 AKPARPTKPA
-444 PKPST
+444 KPST
-449 PATPKVIGVRYATTA
+449 PATPKVTGVRYATTA

-476 TVGEVTTGTALSIT
+476 TVGEVATGTALSIT

-514 SANKPGTTKP
+514 SANKPGTASKPSATKP
-524 AASKKTKSGKTST
+524 AAPKKAKSGKAST

-560 SAKGLVNNVLQ
+560 SAKGIVNNVLQ
-571 NFPQINTIYGV
+571 NFSQITTIYGV

-591 PSGHAIDLMLPNY
+591 PSGHAIDLMLPSY
-604 KSNEALGWKMAKY
+604 KSNEALGWKMARY

>member
-61 LYPGHTAQQIGNTKY
+61 LYPGHTAQQIGNTRY

-181 RWVNAKYLTPVNA
+181 RWVNAKYLTSVSA
-194 HRPARHNAPVKPGRA
+194 HRPARHNAPIKPGRA
-209 TKPSTPGKSTKQAKP
+209 TKPSTPGKSTKTSKQAKP
-224 RTSARPVKP
+224 RTP
-233 ATPAKSAKPTTSTRP
+233 ARP
-248 AKPST
+248 AK
-253 PVAPTTSARPSAPA
+253 
-267 KTTRPARPSTPAKPA
+267 PSTPAKPA
-282 KPTTSTKPVR
+282 KPTTPTKPVR
-292 PSTPAKATTP
+292 PSTPVA
-302 AKPSTPTKPAHPTTP
+302 PTTP
-317 AKPSTPAKATKPAK
+317 ARPSTPAKATKPAK
-331 PATPAKPTHPTKPVK
+331 PATPAKPTHPTKPAK
-346 PSTPAKPVVRPVVG
+346 PATPAKPVVRPVVG

-382 DAPSGTIFDVTG
+382 DAPSGTIFNVTG
-394 RRANGMAE
+394 RKANGMAE

-444 PKPST
+444 PST
-449 PATPKVIGVRYATTA
+449 PATPKVTGVRYATTA

-476 TVGEVTTGTALSIT
+476 TVGEVATGTALSIT
-490 GVTANGRSQIVYR
+490 GITANGRSQIVYQ

-514 SANKPGTTKP
+514 SAKKPGTASKPSATKP
-524 AASKKTKSGKTST
+524 AASKKAKSGKTST
-537 PSSPGNWNKLMA
+537 PSSPGSWNKLMA

-571 NFPQINTIYGV
+571 SFPQINTIYGV

>member
-76 GWAQVTWKGHTAYIA
+76 GWAQVTWKGHTAYVA

-96 DSSAAGSSNTHV
+96 GSSAAGSSNTHV

-119 APVSASV
+119 APVSGSV

-181 RWVNAKYLTPVNA
+181 RWVNAKYLTSVNA
-194 HRPARHNAPVKPGRA
+194 HRPARHNSPAKPGRT
-209 TKPSTPGKSTKQAKP
+209 TKPSTPGKSTKPNRQAKP
-224 RTSARPVKP
+224 RT
-233 ATPAKSAKPTTSTRP
+233 P
-248 AKPST
+248 AKP
-253 PVAPTTSARPSAPA
+253 ARPN
-267 KTTRPARPSTPAKPA
+267 TPAKPT
-282 KPTTSTKPVR
+282 PTKP
-292 PSTPAKATTP
+292 AKH
-302 AKPSTPTKPAHPTTP
+302 STPTKPAHP
-317 AKPSTPAKATKPAK
+317 
-331 PATPAKPTHPTKPVK
+331 ATPAK

-394 RRANGMAE
+394 RKANGMAE

-449 PATPKVIGVRYATTA
+449 PATPKVTGVRYATTA

-476 TVGEVTTGTALSIT
+476 TVGEVATGTALSIT
-490 GVTANGRSQIVYR
+490 GVTANGRSQIVYQ

-514 SANKPGTTKP
+514 SANKPSATKP
-524 AASKKTKSGKTST
+524 AASKKAKSGKTST

-560 SAKGLVNNVLQ
+560 SAKGIVNNVLQ
-571 NFPQINTIYGV
+571 NFSQITTIYGV

>member
-76 GWAQVTWKGHTAYIA
+76 GWAQVTWKGHTAYVA
-91 ARYLR
+91 AQYLR
-96 DSSAAGSSNTHV
+96 GSSAAGSSSTHV

-119 APVSASV
+119 APVSGSV

-302 AKPSTPTKPAHPTTP
+302 AKPSTPT
-317 AKPSTPAKATKPAK
+317 
-331 PATPAKPTHPTKPVK
+331 KPTHPTKPVK

>member
-61 LYPGHTAQQIGNTKY
+61 LYPGHTAQQIGNTRY
-76 GWAQVTWKGHTAYIA
+76 GWAQVTWKGHTAYVA

-181 RWVNAKYLTPVNA
+181 RWVNAKYLTSVSA
-194 HRPARHNAPVKPGRA
+194 HRPARHNAPIKPGRA
-209 TKPSTPGKSTKQAKP
+209 TKPSTPGKSTKTSKQAKP
-224 RTSARPVKP
+224 RTP
-233 ATPAKSAKPTTSTRP
+233 ARP

-253 PVAPTTSARPSAPA
+253 PV
-267 KTTRPARPSTPAKPA
+267 KPA
-282 KPTTSTKPVR
+282 KPTAPIKPVRPSTPVAPTTPAR

-302 AKPSTPTKPAHPTTP
+302 AKPSTPTKP
-317 AKPSTPAKATKPAK
+317 
-331 PATPAKPTHPTKPVK
+331 THPTKPAK

>member
-1 MGLSRPVRLSATA
+1 MGLSRPVRLSATV

-61 LYPGHTAQQIGNTKY
+61 LYPGHTAQQIGNTRY
-76 GWAQVTWKGHTAYIA
+76 GWAQVTWKGHTAYVA

-96 DSSAAGSSNTHV
+96 GSSAADSSSTHV

-181 RWVNAKYLTPVNA
+181 RWVNAKYLTSVNA
-194 HRPARHNAPVKPGRA
+194 HRPARHNAPIKPGRA
-209 TKPSTPGKSTKQAKP
+209 TRPSTPGKSTKPSKQAKP
-224 RTSARPVKP
+224 RT
-233 ATPAKSAKPTTSTRP
+233 
-248 AKPST
+248 
-253 PVAPTTSARPSAPA
+253 
-267 KTTRPARPSTPAKPA
+267 PARPA
-282 KPTTSTKPVR
+282 
-292 PSTPAKATTP
+292 
-302 AKPSTPTKPAHPTTP
+302 
-317 AKPSTPAKATKPAK
+317 
-331 PATPAKPTHPTKPVK
+331 K

-394 RRANGMAE
+394 RKANGMAE

-449 PATPKVIGVRYATTA
+449 PATPKVTGVRYATTA

-476 TVGEVTTGTALSIT
+476 TVGEVATGTALSIT

-514 SANKPGTTKP
+514 SANKPGTASKPSATKP
-524 AASKKTKSGKTST
+524 AAPKKAKSGKAST

-560 SAKGLVNNVLQ
+560 SAKGIVNNVLQ
-571 NFPQINTIYGV
+571 NFSQITTIYGV

>member
-61 LYPGHTAQQIGNTKY
+61 LYPGHTAQQIGNTRY
-76 GWAQVTWKGHTAYIA
+76 GWAQVTWKGHTAYVA
-91 ARYLR
+91 AQYLR
-96 DSSAAGSSNTHV
+96 GSSAAGSSSTHV

-119 APVSASV
+119 APVSGSV

-181 RWVNAKYLTPVNA
+181 RWVNAKYLTSVSA
-194 HRPARHNAPVKPGRA
+194 HRPARHNAPIKPGRA
-209 TKPSTPGKSTKQAKP
+209 TKPSTPGKSTKTSKQAKP
-224 RTSARPVKP
+224 RTP
-233 ATPAKSAKPTTSTRP
+233 ARP
-248 AKPST
+248 AK
-253 PVAPTTSARPSAPA
+253 
-267 KTTRPARPSTPAKPA
+267 PSTPAKPA
-282 KPTTSTKPVR
+282 KPTTPTKPMRPSTPVAPTTPAR

-302 AKPSTPTKPAHPTTP
+302 AKPSTPTKP
-317 AKPSTPAKATKPAK
+317 
-331 PATPAKPTHPTKPVK
+331 THPTKPAK

-360 QARGTTA
+360 QARSTTA

-382 DAPSGTIFDVTG
+382 DAPSGTIFNVTG
-394 RRANGMAE
+394 RKANGMAE

-476 TVGEVTTGTALSIT
+476 TVGEVATGTALSIT

-537 PSSPGNWNKLMA
+537 PGNWNKLMA

-571 NFPQINTIYGV
+571 NFSQINTIYGV

-629 IIFHQQIWSVARDSE
+629 IIFHQQIWSVARGSE

>member
-61 LYPGHTAQQIGNTKY
+61 LYPGHTAY
-76 GWAQVTWKGHTAYIA
+76 VA

-96 DSSAAGSSNTHV
+96 GSSAAGSSNTHV

-119 APVSASV
+119 APVSGSV

-145 YTNHFG
+145 YTNHFV

-181 RWVNAKYLTPVNA
+181 RWVNAKYLTSVNA
-194 HRPARHNAPVKPGRA
+194 HRPARHNSPAKPGRT
-209 TKPSTPGKSTKQAKP
+209 TKPSTPGKSTKPNRQAKP
-224 RTSARPVKP
+224 R
-233 ATPAKSAKPTTSTRP
+233 
-248 AKPST
+248 
-253 PVAPTTSARPSAPA
+253 
-267 KTTRPARPSTPAKPA
+267 TPAKPA
-282 KPTTSTKPVR
+282 KPN
-292 PSTPAKATTP
+292 TP
-302 AKPSTPTKPAHPTTP
+302 AKPTPTKPAKHSTPTKPAHP
-317 AKPSTPAKATKPAK
+317 
-331 PATPAKPTHPTKPVK
+331 ATPAK

-394 RRANGMAE
+394 RKASGMAE

-514 SANKPGTTKP
+514 SANKPSATKP
-524 AASKKTKSGKTST
+524 AASKKAKSGKTST

-560 SAKGLVNNVLQ
+560 SAKGIVNNVLQ
-571 NFPQINTIYGV
+571 NFSQITTIYGV

-604 KSNEALGWKMAKY
+604 KSNKALGWKMAKY

>member
-61 LYPGHTAQQIGNTKY
+61 LYPGHTAQQIDNTRY

-96 DSSAAGSSNTHV
+96 GSSAAGSSSTHV

-181 RWVNAKYLTPVNA
+181 RWVNAKYLTSVSA

-209 TKPSTPGKSTKQAKP
+209 TKPSTPGKSTKTSKQAKP
-224 RTSARPVKP
+224 RTP
-233 ATPAKSAKPTTSTRP
+233 A
-248 AKPST
+248 
-253 PVAPTTSARPSAPA
+253 
-267 KTTRPARPSTPAKPA
+267 RPARPSTPAKPA
-282 KPTTSTKPVR
+282 KPTTPTKPVR
-292 PSTPAKATTP
+292 PSTPVA
-302 AKPSTPTKPAHPTTP
+302 PTTP
-317 AKPSTPAKATKPAK
+317 ARPSTPAKATKPAK
-331 PATPAKPTHPTKPVK
+331 PATPAKPTHPTKPAK
-346 PSTPAKPVVRPVVG
+346 PATPAKPVVRPVVG

-444 PKPST
+444 PST
-449 PATPKVIGVRYATTA
+449 PATPKVTGVRYATTA

-476 TVGEVTTGTALSIT
+476 TVGEVATGTALSIT
-490 GVTANGRSQIVYR
+490 GITANGRSQIVYR

>member
-76 GWAQVTWKGHTAYIA
+76 GWAQVTWKGHTAYVA

-96 DSSAAGSSNTHV
+96 GSSAAGSSNTHV

-119 APVSASV
+119 APVSGSV

-181 RWVNAKYLTPVNA
+181 RWVNAKYLTSVNA
-194 HRPARHNAPVKPGRA
+194 HRPARHNSPAKPGRT
-209 TKPSTPGKSTKQAKP
+209 TKPSTPGKSTKPNRQAKP
-224 RTSARPVKP
+224 RT
-233 ATPAKSAKPTTSTRP
+233 P
-248 AKPST
+248 AKP
-253 PVAPTTSARPSAPA
+253 ARPN
-267 KTTRPARPSTPAKPA
+267 TPAKPT
-282 KPTTSTKPVR
+282 PTKP
-292 PSTPAKATTP
+292 AKH
-302 AKPSTPTKPAHPTTP
+302 STPTKPAHP
-317 AKPSTPAKATKPAK
+317 
-331 PATPAKPTHPTKPVK
+331 ATPAK

-394 RRANGMAE
+394 RKASGMAE

-449 PATPKVIGVRYATTA
+449 PATPKVTGVRYATTA

-476 TVGEVTTGTALSIT
+476 TVGEVATGTALSIT
-490 GVTANGRSQIVYR
+490 GVTANGRSQIVYQ

-514 SANKPGTTKP
+514 SANKPSATKP
-524 AASKKTKSGKTST
+524 AASKKAKSGKTST

-560 SAKGLVNNVLQ
+560 SAKGIINNVLQ
-571 NFPQINTIYGV
+571 NFSQITTIYGV

>member
-96 DSSAAGSSNTHV
+96 GSSAADSSNTHV

-181 RWVNAKYLTPVNA
+181 RWVNAKYLTSVNA
-194 HRPARHNAPVKPGRA
+194 HRPARHNSPIKPGRT
-209 TKPSTPGKSTKQAKP
+209 TKPSTPGKSTKPNRQAKP
-224 RTSARPVKP
+224 RTP
-233 ATPAKSAKPTTSTRP
+233 ARP
-248 AKPST
+248 AK
-253 PVAPTTSARPSAPA
+253 
-267 KTTRPARPSTPAKPA
+267 PSTPAKPA
-282 KPTTSTKPVR
+282 KPTTPTKPVR

-302 AKPSTPTKPAHPTTP
+302 AKPSTPTKP
-317 AKPSTPAKATKPAK
+317 
-331 PATPAKPTHPTKPVK
+331 THPTKPAK

-402 VIWQGRPRW
+402 VIWRGRPRW
-411 VNAKYLTPVGSP
+411 VNAKYLTPVGSS

-444 PKPST
+444 PAKPST
-449 PATPKVIGVRYATTA
+449 PATPKVTGVRYATTA

-476 TVGEVTTGTALSIT
+476 TVGEVATGTALSIT
-490 GVTANGRSQIVYR
+490 GVTANGRSQIVYQ

-514 SANKPGTTKP
+514 SANKPGTASKPSATKP
-524 AASKKTKSGKTST
+524 AASKKAKSGKAST
-537 PSSPGNWNKLMA
+537 PGNWNKLTA

-560 SAKGLVNNVLQ
+560 SAKGIVNNVLQ
-571 NFPQINTIYGV
+571 NFSQITTIYGV

-591 PSGHAIDLMLPNY
+591 PSGHAIDLMLPSY

>member
-61 LYPGHTAQQIGNTKY
+61 LYPGHTAQQIDNTRY

-96 DSSAAGSSNTHV
+96 GSSAAGSSSTHV

-181 RWVNAKYLTPVNA
+181 RWVNAKYLTPV
-194 HRPARHNAPVKPGRA
+194 
-209 TKPSTPGKSTKQAKP
+209 
-224 RTSARPVKP
+224 
-233 ATPAKSAKPTTSTRP
+233 
-248 AKPST
+248 
-253 PVAPTTSARPSAPA
+253 
-267 KTTRPARPSTPAKPA
+267 
-282 KPTTSTKPVR
+282 
-292 PSTPAKATTP
+292 
-302 AKPSTPTKPAHPTTP
+302 
-317 AKPSTPAKATKPAK
+317 
-331 PATPAKPTHPTKPVK
+331 
-346 PSTPAKPVVRPVVG
+346 
-360 QARGTTA
+360 
-367 LMIRTS
+367 
-373 FTSHFGTEG
+373 
-382 DAPSGTIFDVTG
+382 
-394 RRANGMAE
+394 
-402 VIWQGRPRW
+402 
-411 VNAKYLTPVGSP
+411 GSP

-444 PKPST
+444 PST
-449 PATPKVIGVRYATTA
+449 PATPKVTGVRYATTA

-476 TVGEVTTGTALSIT
+476 TVGEVATGTALSIT
-490 GVTANGRSQIVYR
+490 GVTANGRSQIVYQ

-514 SANKPGTTKP
+514 SANKPGTASKPSATKP
-524 AASKKTKSGKTST
+524 AASKKAKSGKTST

-591 PSGHAIDLMLPNY
+591 PSGHAIDLMLPSY
-604 KSNEALGWKMAKY
+604 KSNEALGWKMARY

>member
-181 RWVNAKYLTPVNA
+181 RWVNAKYLTSVNA
-194 HRPARHNAPVKPGRA
+194 HRPARHNAPIKPGRA
-209 TKPSTPGKSTKQAKP
+209 TKPSAPGKSTKPSKQTKP
-224 RTSARPVKP
+224 RTP
-233 ATPAKSAKPTTSTRP
+233 ARP
-248 AKPST
+248 AK
-253 PVAPTTSARPSAPA
+253 
-267 KTTRPARPSTPAKPA
+267 PSTPAKPA
-282 KPTTSTKPVR
+282 KPTTPTKPVR

-302 AKPSTPTKPAHPTTP
+302 AKPSTPTKP
-317 AKPSTPAKATKPAK
+317 
-331 PATPAKPTHPTKPVK
+331 THPTKPAK

-402 VIWQGRPRW
+402 VIWRGRPRW
-411 VNAKYLTPVGSP
+411 VNAKYLTPVGSS

-444 PKPST
+444 PAKPST
-449 PATPKVIGVRYATTA
+449 PATPKVTGVRYATTA

-476 TVGEVTTGTALSIT
+476 TVGEVATGTALSIT

-514 SANKPGTTKP
+514 SANKPGTASKPSATKP
-524 AASKKTKSGKTST
+524 AAPKKAKSGKTST

-560 SAKGLVNNVLQ
+560 SAKGIVNNVLQ
-571 NFPQINTIYGV
+571 NFSQITTIYGV

-591 PSGHAIDLMLPNY
+591 PSGHAIDLMLPSY

>member
-61 LYPGHTAQQIGNTKY
+61 LYPGHTAQQIGNTRY

-96 DSSAAGSSNTHV
+96 GSSAAGSSSTHV

-119 APVSASV
+119 APVSGSV

-181 RWVNAKYLTPVNA
+181 RWVNAKYLTSVNA
-194 HRPARHNAPVKPGRA
+194 HRPARHNSPAKPGRT
-209 TKPSTPGKSTKQAKP
+209 TKPSTPGKSTKPNRQAKP
-224 RTSARPVKP
+224 RT
-233 ATPAKSAKPTTSTRP
+233 P
-248 AKPST
+248 AKP
-253 PVAPTTSARPSAPA
+253 ARPN
-267 KTTRPARPSTPAKPA
+267 TPAKPT
-282 KPTTSTKPVR
+282 PTKP
-292 PSTPAKATTP
+292 AKH
-302 AKPSTPTKPAHPTTP
+302 STPTKPAHP
-317 AKPSTPAKATKPAK
+317 
-331 PATPAKPTHPTKPVK
+331 ATPAK

-394 RRANGMAE
+394 RKASGMAE

-444 PKPST
+444 PST
-449 PATPKVIGVRYATTA
+449 PATPKVTGVRYATTA

-476 TVGEVTTGTALSIT
+476 TVGEVATGTALSIT
-490 GVTANGRSQIVYR
+490 GVTANGRSQIVYQ

-514 SANKPGTTKP
+514 SANKPSATKP
-524 AASKKTKSGKTST
+524 AASKKAKSGKTST

-560 SAKGLVNNVLQ
+560 SAKGIVNNVLQ
-571 NFPQINTIYGV
+571 NFSQITTIYGV